1 MITPRNQP
9 PNKADL
15 LRKVAYFFQRRHI
28 RKQAARRGPLP
39 RDVYV
44 PSHRDTRS
52 LVSILIERIREC
64 DEVSA

>member
-1 MITPRNQP
+1 MTNTQCNP

-15 LRKVAYFFQRRHI
+15 LRKVAYFFKRRHI
-28 RKQAARRGPLP
+28 RRQAQQRGPLP

-64 DEVSA
+64 DEVRA